1 MANIGRQEE
10 KDYFGELPQALVEQL
25 VARGESLGNMVTDS
39 LEKIK
44 SLREGVRKQLQ
55 RDNLLSRIDDLR
67 MVPPPTTAGVDG
79 AFAAEPLIGY
89 DLAVVTGLA
98 TEGLTPPSERRH
110 WSEPHFSYFINAE
123 PHRDENR
130 SYARALMVT
139 FELEQ
144 AAKAPHDVIFLD
156 GSFVTPITALHQAMT
171 QSDLPNH
178 LSGGSDGDL
187 AHILVE
193 RASLAINSYY
203 LILSA
208 QRSDK
213 AWISVPKYTTKR
225 EIGNRLGIAQRFDD
239 RALCTLILN
248 PGEFV
253 GPIPM
258 EQPSGA
264 GWQGYFL
271 TPKYLDDEAKKLKLE
286 VEQLLKEAVYVVYF
300 RASPSNPA
308 IRIELPKTVAQN
320 EHRFAL
326 VLQAVRSQS
335 ALPGVLEPQPL
346 YYADQMAKS
355 LSIAIPSLREMLT
368 RFSARHYTGDISD
381 VFFVLHGYRTEG
393 E

>member
-1 MANIGRQEE
+1 MANMMQPEE
-10 KDYFGELPQALVEQL
+10 KDYFGQLPQALVEQL
-25 VARGESLGNMVTDS
+25 VARGESLGHTVTDS

-44 SLREGVRKQLQ
+44 SLRDGVRKQLQ
-55 RDNLLSRIDDLR
+55 GDGLLSRIDDLR
-67 MVPPPTTAGVDG
+67 TVPPPTTAGVDG
-79 AFAAEPLIGY
+79 AFGAEPLIGY
-89 DLAVVTGLA
+89 DLTVVTGLA

-110 WSEPHFSYFINAE
+110 WSEPHFSHFINAE
-123 PHRDENR
+123 PHRDENG

-178 LSGGSDGDL
+178 LDSGSKDDL
-187 AHILVE
+187 AHTLVE
-193 RASLAINSYY
+193 RASLAVNSYH
-203 LILSA
+203 LVLSA

-213 AWISVPKYTTKR
+213 AWVSVPKYTTKR
-225 EIGNRLGIAQRFDD
+225 EIGNRLNVAQRFDD
-239 RALCTLILN
+239 RALCTLILS

-264 GWQGYFL
+264 GWPGYFL
-271 TPKYLDDEAKKLKLE
+271 TPKYLDDGAKKLKQE
-286 VEQLLKEAVYVVYF
+286 VERLLKEAVYVVYF
-300 RASPSNPA
+300 RATPSNPA
-308 IRIELPKTVAQN
+308 LRIELPKAVAQN

-368 RFSARHYTGDISD
+368 RFSARNYTGDISD
-381 VFFVLHGYRTEG
+381 VFFVLHGYRTER